1 MTQTSKTIRGQA
13 VPAIGLGT
21 WRLNGASG
29 QRTVASALEM
39 GYRHIDTA
47 EMYQNES
54 EIGQAIS
61 EVGIPRDELYLVS
74 KVWRTNLNRDEVLQA
89 CQDSLDRL
97 GIGFL
102 DLYLIHWPSA
112 AVPIEETMA
121 AMDELVDRGMARSV
135 GVSNFSVEQMRAAQQ
150 ASEAGVFSNQVEYHP
165 YKDRSHLRN
174 VCEADD
180 IMLTAYTPLA
190 KGRVARD
197 STLIEIGESYGK
209 TGAQVALRW
218 LIEQEKVVAIP
229 KSGSDEHLREN
240 LEIFDFALRGEERA
254 RIDRL
259 S

>member
-1 MTQTSKTIRGQA
+1 MKSKAIRGRD
-13 VPAIGLGT
+13 VPALGLGT

-29 QRTVASALEM
+29 RRIVASALEM

-47 EMYQNES
+47 EMYQNER
-54 EIGQAIS
+54 EIGQALA
-61 EVGIPRDELYLVS
+61 EAAVPRDELYLVS

-89 CQDSLDRL
+89 CRDSLDRL
-97 GIGFL
+97 AVDYL
-102 DLYLIHWPSA
+102 DLYLIHWPTA

-121 AMDELVDRGMARSV
+121 AMDELVERGMTRSV
-135 GVSNFSVEQMRAAQQ
+135 GVSNFSVEQMRAAQR

-165 YKDRSHLRN
+165 YKDRSSLRRACVEDN
-174 VCEADD
+174 

-197 STLIEIGESYGK
+197 GILVDIGERHGK

-218 LIEQEKVVAIP
+218 LIEQENVVAIP
-229 KSGSDEHLREN
+229 KSGSESHLREN
-240 LEIFDFALRGEERA
+240 LDIFDFVLSDEERG
-254 RIDRL
+254 RIDQL